1 MTRALGRAVLT
12 SSRAPFLALTPVC
25 VLLGCATA
33 LGQGASPDAALLGGV
48 LLNALLAHASVNLLN
63 EYLDFKSGIDL
74 HTQRTPF
81 SGGSGGL
88 PAHPEMAGTVLWAGL
103 LCFVLTAAFGLYFV
117 ALRGPLLLV
126 PGLMGLSLIAGYT
139 RWINRMPWLCL
150 IAPGLGLGLVMVFGT
165 HLALGGKPSPPVF
178 LSAGIL
184 FALGNNLLLL
194 NQYPDISADLAA
206 GRRHFPIAYGIGASN
221 AAYGLFVFAAA
232 AMLVYGTHGAY
243 LPKTAL
249 LALVPLSL
257 SLFALRGMLRLRGNI
272 GSLPKYMAANVAAAL
287 LTPLAL
293 GLAISFG

>member
-1 MTRALGRAVLT
+1 MNWPTARAILT
-12 SSRAPFLALTPVC
+12 SSRAPFLAITPLCIFLGAACSVAQG
-25 VLLGCATA
+25 VQLAMPLLA
-33 LGQGASPDAALLGGV
+33 LA
-48 LLNALLAHASVNLLN
+48 LLNALAAHASVNLLN

-88 PAHPEMAGTVLWAGL
+88 PAHPEMASAVLWAGL
-103 LCFVLTAAFGLYFV
+103 LCFVLAAALGLYFV

-126 PGLMGLSLIAGYT
+126 PGLTGLLLIAGYT
-139 RWINRMPWLCL
+139 RWINRMPWVCL

-165 HLALGGKPSPPVF
+165 HLALGGKPSLPVF

-194 NQYPDISADLAA
+194 NQYPDIDADKAA

-232 AMLVYGTHGAY
+232 AMLVYGAHGAY

-249 LALVPLSL
+249 AALVPLSL

-272 GSLPKYMAANVAAAL
+272 GSQPLYMAANVAAVL

-293 GLAISFG
+293 GLAIAFG